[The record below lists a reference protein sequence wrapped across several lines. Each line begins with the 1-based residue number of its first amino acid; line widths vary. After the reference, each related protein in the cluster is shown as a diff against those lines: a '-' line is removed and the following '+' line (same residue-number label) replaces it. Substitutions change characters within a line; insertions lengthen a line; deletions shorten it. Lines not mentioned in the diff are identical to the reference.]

1 MLKLWNGTVKPVVAK
16 SKADSAKSKEA
27 TLMTS
32 SMSPTRAIC
41 RGKSERSTCAKSNI
55 DSKSSDQEKLLAKK
69 EGSGSVAS
77 NTKRLNPKEAEQ
89 NIERDKSTLAEL

>member
-1 MLKLWNGTVKPVVAK
+1 MVAK

-32 SMSPTRAIC
+32 SMRPTRAIC
-41 RGKSERSTCAKSNI
+41 LGKSESSRCAKSNT

-77 NTKRLNPKEAEQ
+77 NTKRLNPKETEQ
-89 NIERDKSTLAEL
+89 KIDTDKSTLAEL